1 MDIVLTDVSN
11 GPVYLQVRQQIETL
25 IRERNL
31 PSGEALPSPSSL
43 AQKLL
48 VDKGEIQR
56 AYFELEQAGLVVR
69 KSVKDFLGKMKTSY
83 SIR

>member
-1 MDIVLTDVSN
+1 MDIILTDVSN
-11 GPVYLQVRQQIETL
+11 GPIYLQVRRQIESF
-25 IRERNL
+25 IKEKNL
-31 PSGEALPSPSSL
+31 PSGAALPSPLSL

>member
-11 GPVYLQVRQQIETL
+11 GPVYLQVRQQIESF
-25 IRERNL
+25 IKERNL
-31 PSGEALPSPSSL
+31 LSGEALPSPLTL

-69 KSVKDFLGKMKTSY
+69 KSVKDFLGKTKTSY